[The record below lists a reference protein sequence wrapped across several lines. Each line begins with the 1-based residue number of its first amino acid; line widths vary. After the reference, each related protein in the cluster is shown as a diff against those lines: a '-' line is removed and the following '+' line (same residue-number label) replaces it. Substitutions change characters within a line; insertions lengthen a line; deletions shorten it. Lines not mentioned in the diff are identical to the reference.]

1 MSNYSTSEGVI
12 PFANNRKSNGAD
24 QLDAAGQ
31 SIVQLLHKAAGF
43 AEANSRHALDM
54 AQKLSHQLCAA
65 EERIARFEAAAR
77 LPPTKRARRAMAAS
91 SVYSRMRI
99 DFSSEQMA
107 VGPIRYN
114 KPSVPGADTPRTPR
128 HPVQAVFGAPVCPN
142 SQT

>member
-54 AQKLSHQLCAA
+54 AQKLSHQLRAA
-65 EERIARFEAAAR
+65 EERIAELEVRRRLTANEASAQSNGCIECI
-77 LPPTKRARRAMAAS
+77 LKF
-91 SVYSRMRI
+91 RI

-128 HPVQAVFGAPVCPN
+128 HPVQAVFGAPVCPD

>member
-54 AQKLSHQLCAA
+54 AQKLSHQLRAA
-65 EERIARFEAAAR
+65 EERIAELEAEAEAYRQRSERAEQWLHRVYTEIQDRFLQR
-77 LPPTKRARRAMAAS
+77 TDGRRA
-91 SVYSRMRI
+91 
-99 DFSSEQMA
+99 
-107 VGPIRYN
+107 N
-114 KPSVPGADTPRTPR
+114 
-128 HPVQAVFGAPVCPN
+128 
-142 SQT
+142 